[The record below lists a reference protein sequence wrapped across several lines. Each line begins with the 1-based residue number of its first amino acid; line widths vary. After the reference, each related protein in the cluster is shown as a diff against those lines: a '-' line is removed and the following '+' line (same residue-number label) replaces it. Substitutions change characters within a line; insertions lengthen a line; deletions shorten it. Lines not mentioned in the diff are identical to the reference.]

1 MTDDTTPQH
10 AATQVAYPWRAALRT
25 GLATLLALLLALPAI
40 ASILTDTLGGVL
52 PADWL
57 AVVASVAAGGAA
69 VATAITR
76 IMVIPAVSELLTSI
90 GLGPVGK
97 QADQ

>member
-1 MTDDTTPQH
+1 MTNPTPRH
-10 AATQVAYPWRAALRT
+10 ASTQVAYPWRAALRT
-25 GLATLLALLLALPAI
+25 GLATLLGLLLALPAV
-40 ASILTDTLGGVL
+40 ASILTETLGDVL

-57 AVVASVAAGGAA
+57 TIAASIAAGGAA

-76 IMVIPAVSELLTSI
+76 IMVIPAVSDLLTSI

-97 QADQ
+97 GGDQ

>member
-1 MTDDTTPQH
+1 M
-10 AATQVAYPWRAALRT
+10 
-25 GLATLLALLLALPAI
+25 
-40 ASILTDTLGGVL
+40 L

-57 AVVASVAAGGAA
+57 TIAASIAAGGAA

-90 GLGPVGK
+90 GLGPTGK
-97 QADQ
+97 ESDQ